1 MICAN
6 FTNVLECRFK
16 TICLIYF
23 SQSIALIVAFVA
35 CVSSVYA
42 EDDAS
47 NKRSG
52 LLQRRNIGRPS
63 PLAKATST
71 TPEPAQEAE
80 YDVSC
85 LVSRLF

>member
-1 MICAN
+1 MYW
-6 FTNVLECRFK
+6 NVVSKPFVSY
-16 TICLIYF
+16 IF